1 MAKLP
6 NADRSM
12 RAGALAALLAA
23 AAIAAPGLASAQT
36 TGTRLPTHP
45 PATVVDG
52 ITVVGAID
60 DGSADN
66 GGEEPADAAIA
77 EMPAIYDDE
86 PVATA
91 PAAPAA
97 PAQ

>member
-12 RAGALAALLAA
+12 RAVALAALLAA

-45 PATVVDG
+45 PATLVDG
-52 ITVVGAID
+52 ITVVGAND
-60 DGSADN
+60 HRD
-66 GGEEPADAAIA
+66 PADAAIA
-77 EMPAIYDDE
+77 DMPAIYDDE
-86 PVATA
+86 PVTTA

>member
-1 MAKLP
+1 MAKTLISHRTLS
-6 NADRSM
+6 A
-12 RAGALAALLAA
+12 AVLAAALLAA
-23 AAIAAPGLASAQT
+23 VTAPGVASAQT

-77 EMPAIYDDE
+77 EMPTVYDDE
-86 PVATA
+86 PVAA
-91 PAAPAA
+91 EPAAPAA
-97 PAQ
+97 PDR